1 MKILIV
7 DDEKNIR
14 NSLAKYLQLEKIQ
27 TATASN
33 GLSAKKLLEE
43 EVFDAAVIDLKMPNI
58 NGLELLKWIQEQGP
72 LIPVIMISAYGEI
85 NDAVDAMKH
94 GAKDYIVKPF
104 NPEELLLRL
113 ERVINEKK
121 INDQIK
127 TGKQILTSDD
137 YFIGNTKEIIK
148 IKNIIS
154 KVANTSSTILITGE
168 SGTGK
173 EVVAKSIHKF
183 SERAK
188 NPFVSINIGAIPD
201 TLLESELFGHEKGAF
216 TGAVE
221 KKIGLFELASSG
233 TLFLDEIGDMPLL
246 LQVKLL
252 RVLQEKKIQ
261 RLGGTQSI
269 PIDVRIIA
277 ATNKNI
283 EQIVKEKIFRE
294 DLYFR
299 LNVIRINLPPLRE
312 RTDDIPTLVGFF
324 IEKLNKSIPKRIKN
338 LSNETINILK
348 NYDFPGNIRELE
360 NILERAFILT
370 EEEIITPKD
379 LGLNIPENNKDLKN
393 KKYKNIEKQAIIEA
407 LQRWEGNRTKA
418 AQELGISRRSII
430 YKIKEY
436 EIDK

>member
-221 KKIGLFELASSG
+221 KKLD
-233 TLFLDEIGDMPLL
+233 FL
-246 LQVKLL
+246 
-252 RVLQEKKIQ
+252 
-261 RLGGTQSI
+261 
-269 PIDVRIIA
+269 
-277 ATNKNI
+277 N
-283 EQIVKEKIFRE
+283 
-294 DLYFR
+294 
-299 LNVIRINLPPLRE
+299 
-312 RTDDIPTLVGFF
+312 
-324 IEKLNKSIPKRIKN
+324 
-338 LSNETINILK
+338 
-348 NYDFPGNIRELE
+348 
-360 NILERAFILT
+360 
-370 EEEIITPKD
+370 
-379 LGLNIPENNKDLKN
+379 
-393 KKYKNIEKQAIIEA
+393 
-407 LQRWEGNRTKA
+407 
-418 AQELGISRRSII
+418 
-430 YKIKEY
+430 
-436 EIDK
+436 

>member
-1 MKILIV
+1 
-7 DDEKNIR
+7 
-14 NSLAKYLQLEKIQ
+14 
-27 TATASN
+27 
-33 GLSAKKLLEE
+33 
-43 EVFDAAVIDLKMPNI
+43 
-58 NGLELLKWIQEQGP
+58 
-72 LIPVIMISAYGEI
+72 
-85 NDAVDAMKH
+85 
-94 GAKDYIVKPF
+94 
-104 NPEELLLRL
+104 
-113 ERVINEKK
+113 
-121 INDQIK
+121 
-127 TGKQILTSDD
+127 
-137 YFIGNTKEIIK
+137 
-148 IKNIIS
+148 
-154 KVANTSSTILITGE
+154 
-168 SGTGK
+168 
-173 EVVAKSIHKF
+173 
-183 SERAK
+183 
-188 NPFVSINIGAIPD
+188 
-201 TLLESELFGHEKGAF
+201 
-216 TGAVE
+216 
-221 KKIGLFELASSG
+221 
-233 TLFLDEIGDMPLL
+233 MPLL